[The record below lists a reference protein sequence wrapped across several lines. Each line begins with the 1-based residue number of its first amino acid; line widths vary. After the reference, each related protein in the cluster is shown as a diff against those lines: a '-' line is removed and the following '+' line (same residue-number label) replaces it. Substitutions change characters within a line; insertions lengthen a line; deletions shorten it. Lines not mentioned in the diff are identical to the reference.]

1 MAQITVPPSS
11 NQDVWLAIADLA
23 GSALDNIGYDSV
35 TDLLT
40 VPDVSQPD
48 LDAALVTYN
57 VDPAAADAAWTQK
70 FAGMETTRKQS
81 EFDDREV
88 LRAFAKLLV
97 KELNI
102 LRAIEGLPPRTFDQ
116 LRTAIRNEIAN
127 P

>member
-1 MAQITVPPSS
+1 MAQITPPSS
-11 NQDVWLAIADLA
+11 NQEVHLAIADLA
-23 GSALDNIGYDSV
+23 GSALDNIGYDSL
-35 TDLLT
+35 TDLLD
-40 VPDVSQPD
+40 VPDVNQVD

-57 VDPAAADAAWTQK
+57 ADPAAADATWAQK
-70 FAGMETTRKQS
+70 FADMEVTRKQA

-88 LRAFAKLLV
+88 LRAFAKLIMN
-97 KELNI
+97 ELNI

>member
-11 NQDVWLAIADLA
+11 DEQVWLAIADIA
-23 GSALDNIGYDSV
+23 GSALDNIGHLNDV
-35 TDLLT
+35 LD
-40 VPDVSQPD
+40 VPDVDQAI

-57 VDPAAADAAWTQK
+57 ADPAAADAAWTQK
-70 FAGMETTRKQS
+70 FADMETARKQA

-88 LRAFAKLLV
+88 LRAFAKLIMN
-97 KELNI
+97 ELNI

>member
-1 MAQITVPPSS
+1 MAQITPPAAS
-11 NQDVWLAIADLA
+11 NQDVWLAIADIA
-23 GSALDNIGYDSV
+23 GSALENIGHNTL
-35 TDLLT
+35 TDLLD
-40 VPDVSQPD
+40 VPDVNQVD

-57 VDPAAADAAWTQK
+57 ADPAAADAAWKQK
-70 FAGMETTRKQS
+70 FADMRVARKQA

-97 KELNI
+97 QELNI
-102 LRAIEGLPPRTFDQ
+102 LRALHGLPPRTFAQ

>member
-1 MAQITVPPSS
+1 MAQITPPASS

-23 GSALDNIGYDSV
+23 GSALDNIGYDSL
-35 TDLLT
+35 TDLLD
-40 VPDVSQPD
+40 VPDVNQVD

-57 VDPAAADAAWTQK
+57 ADPAAADAAWTQK
-70 FAGMETTRKQS
+70 FADRETTRKQS

-97 KELNI
+97 NELNI
-102 LRAIEGLPPRTFDQ
+102 LRALHSLPPRTFDQ
-116 LRTAIRNEIAN
+116 LRTAIRDEIAN

>member
-1 MAQITVPPSS
+1 MAQITVPTSS
-11 NQDVWLAIADLA
+11 GEQVWLAIADLA
-23 GSALDNIGYDSV
+23 GSALNNIGHLDGV
-35 TDLLT
+35 LD

-57 VDPAAADAAWTQK
+57 ADPATADAAWAQK
-70 FAGMETTRKQS
+70 FTDMETTRKQA

-88 LRAFAKLLV
+88 LRAITKLIV
-97 KELNI
+97 QELNI

-116 LRTAIRNEIAN
+116 VRTAIRNEIAN

>member
-1 MAQITVPPSS
+1 MAQITPPASS
-11 NQDVWLAIADLA
+11 NQDVWLAIADIA
-23 GSALDNIGYDSV
+23 GSALENIGYNGQ
-35 TDLLT
+35 TDLLD
-40 VPDVSQPD
+40 VADVSQPD
-48 LDAALVTYN
+48 LDSALVTYN
-57 VDPAAADAAWTQK
+57 ADPAAADAAWTQK
-70 FAGMETTRKQS
+70 FSDMETTRKQA

-102 LRAIEGLPPRTFDQ
+102 LRDLHGLPPRTFDQ

>member
-1 MAQITVPPSS
+1 MAQITIPPSS
-11 NQDVWLAIADLA
+11 TQEVWLAIADLA

-57 VDPAAADAAWTQK
+57 ADPAAADAAWTQK
-70 FAGMETTRKQS
+70 FSDMETTRKQA

-97 KELNI
+97 QELNI
-102 LRAIEGLPPRTFDQ
+102 LRALHSLPPRTFAQ
-116 LRTAIRNEIAN
+116 LRTAIRDEIAN

>member
-1 MAQITVPPSS
+1 M
-11 NQDVWLAIADLA
+11 AIADLA
-23 GSALDNIGYDSV
+23 GSALDNVSHYEM
-35 TDLLT
+35 TDELE
-40 VPDVSQPD
+40 VPDVSQAD

-57 VDPAAADAAWTQK
+57 ADPAAADAAWTQK
-70 FAGMETTRKQS
+70 FTDMETTRKQA

-88 LRAFAKLLV
+88 LRALAKLLV

-102 LRAIEGLPPRTFDQ
+102 LRALHSLPPRTFDQ